1 MFQPL
6 SITMLDQGAVERT
19 VRLRRWV
26 DMRDRGWFSGD
37 MHVHRGLASMA
48 LLMEAED
55 LPFAVPISLWKTD

>member
-1 MFQPL
+1 MP
-6 SITMLDQGAVERT
+6 DQGAVERT

-48 LLMEAED
+48 LSMEAED
-55 LPFAVPISLWKTD
+55 LSFAVPISL